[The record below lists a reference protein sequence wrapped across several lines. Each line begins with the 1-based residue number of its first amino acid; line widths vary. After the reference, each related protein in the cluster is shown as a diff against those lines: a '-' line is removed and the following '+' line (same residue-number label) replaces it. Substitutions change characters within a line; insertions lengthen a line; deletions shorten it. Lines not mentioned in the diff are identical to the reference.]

1 MPPDVREWLPPRHL
15 AWFVIDAVAEMD
27 LEAFYAAYRVDGR
40 SRPPYDPAM
49 MVALLLYAYARGIR
63 SSRVIERACEEDV
76 AFRVLAAQQQPDHAT
91 LARFVVRHQ
100 EAIAGLFGEVLTLCA
115 RSGLAKVGVIAVD
128 GTKVQANA
136 SRNENLDY
144 EQLARE
150 IVEEAKAVDAA
161 EDELYGEARGDE
173 LPPEFATAQGRRG
186 WLREA
191 KQRLEAERAANP
203 QPVPRSRPK
212 RLKEA
217 KRRLEEELWS
227 EVRANRAY
235 EAYRARGRMK
245 DGRRFGR
252 PPDPY
257 QPPATPEG
265 RINVTDPDSRVV
277 KGLRGFLQ
285 GYNAQ
290 AVTNEHQ
297 VVLAAEIETV
307 GADFG
312 HLEPMLDATQR
323 ELAAAGINEH
333 ARGAAGRRRL
343 LARRADAT
351 HRRPRHPGAH
361 PARHQ
366 PPPDHAAQLG
376 RRPLRRDARSAGQRS
391 RPRALPQAPAD
402 DRARVRADEVQ
413 PRPGPVQTPRT
424 RRRPHGMAT
433 DHRHPQPPQ
442 APPPRARGRLTAA
455 ARRHPARRS
464 KSHPSPA
471 DAERPQDFRD
481 SQA

>member
-1 MPPDVREWLPPRHL
+1 MGQRFVACDREQSFLMPPDVREWLPPRHL
-15 AWFVIDAVAEMD
+15 AWFVIDAVDEMD
-27 LEAFYAAYRVDGR
+27 VEPFYGAYRVDGR

-76 AFRVLAAQQQPDHAT
+76 AFRVLAAQQRPDHAT
-91 LARFVVRHQ
+91 IARFVERHQ

-136 SRNENLDY
+136 SRNENFDY

-173 LPPEFATAQGRRG
+173 LPEEFATAQGRRG

-191 KQRLEAERAANP
+191 KQRLDAERAANP
-203 QPVPRSRPK
+203 RPVPRSRPK
-212 RLKEA
+212 RLREA
-217 KRRLEEELWS
+217 KRRLEEELFS
-227 EVRANRAY
+227 EVRANQAY

-257 QPPATPEG
+257 QPPDTPEG
-265 RINVTDPDSRVV
+265 RINLTDPDSRVV
-277 KGLRGFLQ
+277 KGLRGFIQ

-297 VVLAAEIETV
+297 VVIAAEVMT
-307 GADFG
+307 AAPDFG
-312 HLEPMLDATQR
+312 HLEPMLDAAQR
-323 ELAAAGINEH
+323 ELHAAGAFTPPPHPMTAPLSTHPTHSRRIDRFQR
-333 ARGAAGRRRL
+333 RGRAAVRTEWRL
-343 LARRADAT
+343 ITAT
-351 HRRPRHPGAH
+351 HN
-361 PARHQ
+361 
-366 PPPDHAAQLG
+366 
-376 RRPLRRDARSAGQRS
+376 
-391 RPRALPQAPAD
+391 
-402 DRARVRADEVQ
+402 
-413 PRPGPVQTPRT
+413 
-424 RRRPHGMAT
+424 
-433 DHRHPQPPQ
+433 
-442 APPPRARGRLTAA
+442 
-455 ARRHPARRS
+455 
-464 KSHPSPA
+464 
-471 DAERPQDFRD
+471 
-481 SQA
+481 

>member
-1 MPPDVREWLPPRHL
+1 MGQRFVACDREQSFLMPPDVREWLPERHL
-15 AWFVIDAVAEMD
+15 AWFVIDAVGEMN

-76 AFRVLAAQQQPDHAT
+76 AFRVLAAQQRPDHAT
-91 LARFVVRHQ
+91 IARFLERHQ
-100 EAIAGLFGEVLTLCA
+100 DAIAALFGEVLTLCA
-115 RSGLAKVGVIAVD
+115 RSGLAQVGVIAVD
-128 GTKVQANA
+128 GTKLQANA

-150 IVEEAKAVDAA
+150 ILEEAKAVDAA

-173 LPPEFATAQGRRG
+173 LPPEFETAQGRRG

-212 RLKEA
+212 RLREA
-217 KRRLEEELWS
+217 KRRLEEELLS

-257 QPPATPEG
+257 QPPDTPEG

-277 KGLRGFLQ
+277 KGLRGFIQ

-297 VVLAAEIETV
+297 VVIAAEVMT
-307 GADFG
+307 AAPDFG
-312 HLEPMLDATQR
+312 HLGPMLDAAQR
-323 ELAAAGINEH
+323 ELEAAGVTETPGVLLADAGYWHQRQMERIVDQGIPVLIPPD
-333 ARGAAGRRRL
+333 ASKRRGARPGWDGGLYAFMRRVLATEHGGGLYRQRQPMIEPVFGQTKHNRGIDRFHRRGRAAVRTEWRL
-343 LARRADAT
+343 ITAT
-351 HRRPRHPGAH
+351 HN
-361 PARHQ
+361 
-366 PPPDHAAQLG
+366 L
-376 RRPLRRDARSAGQRS
+376 LK
-391 RPRALPQAPAD
+391 L
-402 DRARVRADEVQ
+402 
-413 PRPGPVQTPRT
+413 
-424 RRRPHGMAT
+424 
-433 DHRHPQPPQ
+433 HRHTL
-442 APPPRARGRLTAA
+442 ATA
-455 ARRHPARRS
+455 
-464 KSHPSPA
+464 
-471 DAERPQDFRD
+471 
-481 SQA
+481 